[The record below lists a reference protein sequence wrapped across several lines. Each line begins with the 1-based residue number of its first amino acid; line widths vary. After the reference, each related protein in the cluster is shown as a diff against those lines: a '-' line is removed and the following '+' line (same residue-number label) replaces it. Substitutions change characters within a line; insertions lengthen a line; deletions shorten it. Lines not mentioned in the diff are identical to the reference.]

1 MKGYLKA
8 HKVNQIPVN
17 KNYIVKSKFSPNVG
31 YYMTIELLEKFPE
44 VTAIFAYND
53 VIAIGAYMAI
63 NQKGLKIPDD
73 ISIIGYDDIE
83 MASII
88 SPRLTT
94 VAQPF
99 YDMGKTAA
107 ELIIKRIK
115 EDTSSTPQVIL
126 LPTKLIIRESTR
138 PL

>member
-107 ELIIKRIK
+107 ELIIKRI
-115 EDTSSTPQVIL
+115 
-126 LPTKLIIRESTR
+126 
-138 PL
+138 